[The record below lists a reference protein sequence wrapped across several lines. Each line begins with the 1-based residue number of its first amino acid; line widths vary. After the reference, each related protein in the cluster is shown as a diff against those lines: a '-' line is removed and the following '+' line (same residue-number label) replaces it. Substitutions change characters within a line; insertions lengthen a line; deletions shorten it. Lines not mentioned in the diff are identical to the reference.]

1 MDEEFARLFQKPQE
15 LRPGAT
21 WEDVA
26 HELEALGKSLEDA
39 VQAVWQRREN
49 RERVRELRDSLQSMA
64 QEVNCA
70 IGESVATPEAQQ
82 ARDQFRRVSESV
94 RVAVERSTQ
103 ELGPEVLSALRQ
115 INADL
120 RRIANS
126 GT

>member
-15 LRPGAT
+15 LRPGTT

-26 HELEALGKSLEDA
+26 HEFEALGKSLEAA

-49 RERVRELRDSLQSMA
+49 RERARELRDSLQSMA

-70 IGESVATPEAQQ
+70 IEESVATPEAQQ
-82 ARDQFRRVSESV
+82 AREQLSRVSESV

-103 ELGPEVLSALRQ
+103 ELGPEVLSVLRQ

>member
-1 MDEEFARLFQKPQE
+1 MDEEFARLFQKPRE
-15 LRPGAT
+15 SRPGAR

-26 HELEALGKSLEDA
+26 HEFEALGKSLEAA

-49 RERVRELRDSLQSMA
+49 RERVQELRDSLQSMA
-64 QEVNCA
+64 QEVNRA
-70 IGESVATPEAQQ
+70 IEESVATPEAQQ
-82 ARDQFRRVSESV
+82 AREQLSRVSESV

-103 ELGPEVLSALRQ
+103 ELGPELLSVLRQ

-120 RRIANS
+120 RRVANS

>member
-15 LRPGAT
+15 SRRGAT

-26 HELEALGKSLEDA
+26 HELEALGKSLEAA

-49 RERVRELRDSLQSMA
+49 RELRDSLESMA
-64 QEVNCA
+64 QEVNRA
-70 IGESVATPEAQQ
+70 IEESVATPEAQQ
-82 ARDQFRRVSESV
+82 AREQLSRVSESV

-103 ELGPEVLSALRQ
+103 ELRPEVLSVLRQ

-120 RRIANS
+120 RRVADS
-126 GT
+126 GK